1 MSRPF
6 PLVNNLLETWP
17 AYPATQKT
25 GKYKVFKPK
34 RIGEKSVNI
43 NNILS
48 FQAMGFYQETF
59 WELPKK

>member
-6 PLVNNLLETWP
+6 PLVNNLLENMAMAA

-25 GKYKVFKPK
+25 GKYIVFKPK
-34 RIGEKSVNI
+34 KIGEKSVHI

-48 FQAMGFYQETF
+48 F
-59 WELPKK
+59 